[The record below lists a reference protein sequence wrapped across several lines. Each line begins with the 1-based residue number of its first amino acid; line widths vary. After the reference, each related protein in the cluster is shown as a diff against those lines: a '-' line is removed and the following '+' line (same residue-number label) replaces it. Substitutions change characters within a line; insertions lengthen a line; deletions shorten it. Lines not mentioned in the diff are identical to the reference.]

1 MKKFSFYIIAVLLSL
16 NFISCSIYKTIV
28 NASRLKFELGNVEN
42 LEVSGVRFDG
52 KRSVSDFNAIEIL
65 KLTTSLIR
73 RTFPVTF
80 ILNVQA
86 MNPNDGKS
94 GYPRTDIMLKSLPWD
109 LYIDNKQTVSGNILS
124 PVFIPG
130 TGEIVTIPIKI
141 KIDLYKFIKDKD
153 FNSLINLAL
162 AINGVNGHSSTITLF
177 AQPTVSTSIGDITY
191 PGQLKI
197 VGMSFTN

>member
-1 MKKFSFYIIAVLLSL
+1 MKKYSFYLIVVLLSL

-28 NASRLKFELGNVEN
+28 NASRLRFELGNVEN

-52 KRSVSDFNAIEIL
+52 KKSVSDFNAIEIL

-80 ILNVQA
+80 VLNVEA

-94 GYPRTDIMLKSLPWD
+94 GYPKTDIMLKSFPWD
-109 LYIDNKQTVSGNILS
+109 LYIDNKQTISGNILS
-124 PVFIPG
+124 PVLVPG
-130 TGEIVTIPIKI
+130 TGELVTIPLEIKL
-141 KIDLYKFIKDKD
+141 DLFKFIQDKD
-153 FNSLINLAL
+153 LNSLINLAL
-162 AINGVNGHSSTITLF
+162 AIEGVKGYSSNVTLL
-177 AQPTVSTSIGDITY
+177 AQPTVSTPIGDITY

>member
-1 MKKFSFYIIAVLLSL
+1 MKKYSFYLIVVLLSL
-16 NFISCSIYKTIV
+16 NFISCSVYKTIV

-52 KRSVSDFNAIEIL
+52 KKSVSDFNAIEIL

-80 ILNVQA
+80 VLNVEA

-94 GYPRTDIMLKSLPWD
+94 GYPRTDLMLKSFPWD
-109 LYIDNKQTVSGNILS
+109 LYIDNKQTISGNILS
-124 PVFIPG
+124 PVLVPG
-130 TGEIVTIPIKI
+130 TGELVTIPLEIKL
-141 KIDLYKFIKDKD
+141 DLFKFIQDKD
-153 FNSLINLAL
+153 LNSLINLAL
-162 AINGVNGHSSTITLF
+162 AIEGVKGYSSNVTLL
-177 AQPTVSTSIGDITY
+177 AQPTVSTPIGDITY